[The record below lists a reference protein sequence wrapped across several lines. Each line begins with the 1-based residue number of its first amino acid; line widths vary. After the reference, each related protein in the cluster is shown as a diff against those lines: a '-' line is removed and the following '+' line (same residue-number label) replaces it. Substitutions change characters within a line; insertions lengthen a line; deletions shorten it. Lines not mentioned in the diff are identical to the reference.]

1 MCDSQFICA
10 AREFPEGGVQVGV
23 DGVGLGVRIDHGDVI
38 AQLLPGENRENCP
51 NQSERNGD
59 KQQAHST
66 D

>member
-1 MCDSQFICA
+1 MYDSQFICA

-23 DGVGLGVRIDHGDVI
+23 DGVDLGVRIDHGDVI
-38 AQLLPGENRENCP
+38 AQLLPRENRENGP
-51 NQSERNGD
+51 DQSERNGD